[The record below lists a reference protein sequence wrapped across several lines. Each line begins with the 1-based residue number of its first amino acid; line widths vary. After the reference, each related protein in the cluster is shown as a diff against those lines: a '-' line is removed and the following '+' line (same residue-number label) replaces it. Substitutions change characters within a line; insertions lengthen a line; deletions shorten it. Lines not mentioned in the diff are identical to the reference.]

1 MKKMLSL
8 GVILLFFGLVLAPS
22 INGNNDI
29 EILNRKNVNSV
40 IKIKELSKKLLEI
53 RINLNKNDCGCN
65 EESSRWGFPIIC
77 SVLGVFWLI
86 LMILVISM
94 NQNQFLDLLEP

>member
-29 EILNRKNVNSV
+29 EIFNV
-40 IKIKELSKKLLEI
+40 
-53 RINLNKNDCGCN
+53 INTWSSSFLTNYND
-65 EESSRWGFPIIC
+65 F
-77 SVLGVFWLI
+77 
-86 LMILVISM
+86 
-94 NQNQFLDLLEP
+94 